1 MYDLRLTDL
10 FPVPTPQK
18 VASLFY
24 PYISI
29 HILALLM
36 LLFLYACQ
44 RNLSAYVV
52 VLIIVFAVGDHWK
65 ESYGW
70 NYQGLYCGFSS
81 PVHIIS
87 ELLQDA
93 KIHLTIVFLWIN
105 WQQYGKLSTYHLC
118 SGQIDNEAL
127 QRKLRHIRHKL
138 ILWTKYR

>member
-1 MYDLRLTDL
+1 MRRRRWPQEHQRRRCEGGGGRRNTSGEEAAGVVEGEDRQAAAAALSRSIARSRAERDEGRGGAAGLRGLRSIWWKMVSVEMYDLRLTDL

-52 VLIIVFAVGDHWK
+52 VLIIVFAVGDH
-65 ESYGW
+65 
-70 NYQGLYCGFSS
+70 
-81 PVHIIS
+81 
-87 ELLQDA
+87 
-93 KIHLTIVFLWIN
+93 
-105 WQQYGKLSTYHLC
+105 
-118 SGQIDNEAL
+118 
-127 QRKLRHIRHKL
+127 
-138 ILWTKYR
+138 